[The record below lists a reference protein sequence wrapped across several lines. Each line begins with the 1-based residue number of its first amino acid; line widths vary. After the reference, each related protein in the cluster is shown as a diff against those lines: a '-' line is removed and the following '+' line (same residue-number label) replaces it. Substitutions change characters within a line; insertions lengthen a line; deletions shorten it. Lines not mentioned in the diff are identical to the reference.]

1 MLHTQGVTG
10 SSPAVSTKHPK
21 NPLFKRVFV
30 LTYTFLTRFI
40 CEKAFL
46 NDLIQ
51 YFDSPFLFFW
61 IEVGIGV
68 PRHFDPGMSEAAGYF
83 LDIDPGICQ
92 KGGVRVPEVVD
103 ADFFDPGHLGKL
115 FVVQLDCGIPQGT
128 GTAADLI
135 CFRKSGN
142 CFPSCL
148 VLVQNSQ
155 KGGRGFAVSG

>member
-1 MLHTQGVTG
+1 MENKGG
-10 SSPAVSTKHPK
+10 SS
-21 NPLFKRVFV
+21 
-30 LTYTFLTRFI
+30 
-40 CEKAFL
+40 
-46 NDLIQ
+46 
-51 YFDSPFLFFW
+51 
-61 IEVGIGV
+61 
-68 PRHFDPGMSEAAGYF
+68 
-83 LDIDPGICQ
+83 
-92 KGGVRVPEVVD
+92 GGKSQEMCIRDRPEVVD

>member
-1 MLHTQGVTG
+1 M
-10 SSPAVSTKHPK
+10 
-21 NPLFKRVFV
+21 
-30 LTYTFLTRFI
+30 
-40 CEKAFL
+40 
-46 NDLIQ
+46 
-51 YFDSPFLFFW
+51 
-61 IEVGIGV
+61 GIGV

-155 KGGRGFAVSG
+155 KGGAGICSVRIELLFFGAVSRSSPLSFWAILRLTDK